1 MKKLLSRLL
10 WIPLFAIIV
19 LFLVANRQLVAVSL
33 DPFNATNPAVTTPAM
48 FLWVW
53 LILIFFIGFAV
64 GAFGMWVS
72 GRQRRHQ
79 ARMERRELKTMRKEM
94 AALEKQR
101 AESETAQPAPADDAL
116 PLLQS
121 SSA

>member
-33 DPFNATNPAVTTPAM
+33 DPFNAANPAVTTPAM

-53 LILIFFIGFAV
+53 LILLFFIGFSV

-72 GRQRRHQ
+72 GRPRRHQ
-79 ARMERRELKTMRKEM
+79 ARIERRELKAMRKDMKVLERKVAEFEP
-94 AALEKQR
+94 AA
-101 AESETAQPAPADDAL
+101 PAPADEAL
-116 PLLQS
+116 PLLKS
-121 SSA
+121 SSV

>member
-33 DPFNATNPAVTTPAM
+33 DPFNAANPAVTTPAM

-53 LILIFFIGFAV
+53 LILIFFVGFSV

-72 GRQRRHQ
+72 GRLRRQQ
-79 ARMERRELKTMRKEM
+79 ARMERRELKATRKEM
-94 AALEKQR
+94 KALKQKV
-101 AESETAQPAPADDAL
+101 AEFETAPPAPADAAL
-116 PLLQS
+116 PLLKS

>member
-33 DPFNATNPAVTTPAM
+33 DPFNAANPAVTTPAL

-53 LILIFFIGFAV
+53 LILIFFVGFSV
-64 GAFGMWVS
+64 GVFGMWVS
-72 GRQRRHQ
+72 GRPSRQH
-79 ARMERRELKTMRKEM
+79 ARLERRELKAMRKEM
-94 AALEKQR
+94 KALEQKV
-101 AESETAQPAPADDAL
+101 AEFKTAPPSPIDEDL
-116 PLLQS
+116 PLLKS
-121 SSA
+121 SSV

>member
-33 DPFNATNPAVTTPAM
+33 DPFNAANPAVTTPAL

-53 LILIFFIGFAV
+53 LILTFFIGFAV
-64 GAFGMWVS
+64 GACGMWAS
-72 GRQRRHQ
+72 GRPRRQQ
-79 ARMERRELKTMRKEM
+79 ARMERRELKAMRREM
-94 AALEKQR
+94 KALEKKV
-101 AESETAQPAPADDAL
+101 AESETAPPAPADEDL